1 MRSVDSAVQAA
12 RLSRRLVEREF
23 IWIEGKNRST
33 GALEEVGFVSDINEM
48 TAPVVDGFTRATETR
63 SFYGAGSLISIG
75 DIETA
80 NDNNYRTVEITLSPL
95 NDEVAQAIRG
105 YDPRQCHIQVYSGT
119 FDPDTNTLLA
129 PAEPIFVGRIDE
141 APITTGAEG
150 DVSQITL
157 TCRTDA
163 QELDRASTAKRSNEN
178 QAIRSATD
186 TFFKYVPIM
195 DSITIPWGEK
205 WSAIKSNTV
214 NS

>member
-12 RLSRRLVEREF
+12 REARRLVEREF
-23 IWIEGKNRST
+23 IWIEAKNRET
-33 GALEEVGFVSDINEM
+33 GETESVGFVSDINDI
-48 TAPVVDGFTRATETR
+48 TASVVDGFTRSTVER
-63 SFYGAGSLISIG
+63 SFVGAGSLISIG

-80 NDNNYRTVEITLSPL
+80 NDNNYRSVEITLSPL
-95 NDEVAQAIRG
+95 NDDIAQAIRG

-119 FDPDTNTLLA
+119 FDPDTNVLIA

-178 QAIRSATD
+178 QALRSATD
-186 TFFKYVPIM
+186 TFFKYVTIM

-205 WSAIKSNTV
+205 WSAIKSNKA
-214 NS
+214 S